1 MNQVKYSMIKK
12 IINFIGKDTSSEN
25 ESKKVIVIIRILIIF
40 CIIYFTANAV
50 LCNAPFGNAQS
61 LVFYGFFL
69 LLFLIIF
76 GISYQFST
84 RVTLW
89 WFNFSMIAWI
99 LSSVNYFGWDIGVQH
114 FLLLLLV
121 LYFFSNYKHY
131 MSKILFASAMC
142 ALRIVLFYVYHKRT
156 PILEVSSMEG
166 SALQILN
173 TITIFFSISVIA
185 FICSKDSQEL
195 EGKLVEY
202 NNQLQRQANTD
213 ALTGL
218 FNRRKAMTYIEEVVR
233 HSEKGFSLCICDID
247 FFKKINDN
255 YGHDFGDRVLE
266 EVSAVFR
273 EEMQGKDMAAR
284 WGGEEFLLLFPDRN
298 GDEAYIRLEQIRKRI
313 KDTVVELNGQK
324 VSVTMTYGLAE
335 YDFAGGIDGTIKE
348 ADEKLYMGKEK
359 GRDIIIF

>member
-1 MNQVKYSMIKK
+1 MNEVKNSMIKN
-12 IINFIGKDTSSEN
+12 IVNFIGKDTSSKN
-25 ESKKVIVIIRILIIF
+25 ESKKVIVIIRILIISCF
-40 CIIYFTANAV
+40 FYFTANAI
-50 LCNAPFGNAQS
+50 LCNSAFGDMRS
-61 LVFYGFFL
+61 LVFYGIFL
-69 LLFLIIF
+69 LLFVCIF
-76 GISYQFST
+76 AISYYFST
-84 RVTLW
+84 KVTLW
-89 WFNFSMIAWI
+89 WFNAGMIAWI
-99 LSSVNYFGWDIGVQH
+99 LFSVHYFGWDIGVQH

-121 LYFFSNYKHY
+121 LYFFSSYKHY
-131 MSKILFASAMC
+131 ASKIIFAAGMC
-142 ALRIVLFYVYHKRT
+142 AFRIVLFYLYHKST
-156 PILEVSSMEG
+156 PVLQISSMEG

-173 TITIFFSISVIA
+173 TITIFFCISVIA

-218 FNRRKAMTYIEEVVR
+218 FNRRKAMTYIEEVLR

>member
-61 LVFYGFFL
+61 LVFYGIFL

-89 WFNFSMIAWI
+89 WFNLSMIAWI
-99 LSSVNYFGWDIGVQH
+99 LSSVHYFGWDIGVQH

-121 LYFFSNYKHY
+121 LYFFSSYKHY

-173 TITIFFSISVIA
+173 TITIFFCISVIA

-247 FFKKINDN
+247 FFKKVNDN

-284 WGGEEFLLLFPDRN
+284 WGGEEFLLLFPDLN

-324 VSVTMTYGLAE
+324 VRVTMTYGLAE

>member
-1 MNQVKYSMIKK
+1 MNEVKNSMIKN
-12 IINFIGKDTSSEN
+12 IVNFIGKDTSSKN
-25 ESKKVIVIIRILIIF
+25 ESKKVIVIIRILIISCF
-40 CIIYFTANAV
+40 FYFTANAI
-50 LCNAPFGNAQS
+50 LCNSAFGDMRS
-61 LVFYGFFL
+61 LVFYGIFL
-69 LLFLIIF
+69 LLFVCIF
-76 GISYQFST
+76 AISYYFST
-84 RVTLW
+84 KVTLW
-89 WFNFSMIAWI
+89 WFNAGMIAWI
-99 LSSVNYFGWDIGVQH
+99 LSNVHYFGWDIGVQH

-121 LYFFSNYKHY
+121 LYFFSSYKHY
-131 MSKILFASAMC
+131 ASKIIFAAGMC
-142 ALRIVLFYVYHKRT
+142 AFRIVLFYLYHKST
-156 PILEVSSMEG
+156 PVLQISSMEG

-173 TITIFFSISVIA
+173 TITIFFCISVIA

-218 FNRRKAMTYIEEVVR
+218 FNRRKAMTYIEEVLR

>member
-84 RVTLW
+84 RATLW

-121 LYFFSNYKHY
+121 LYFFSSYKYY

-142 ALRIVLFYVYHKRT
+142 ALCIVLFYVYHKRT

>member
-1 MNQVKYSMIKK
+1 MNEAKNSMIKN
-12 IINFIGKDTSSEN
+12 IVNFIGKDTSSKN
-25 ESKKVIVIIRILIIF
+25 ESKKVIVIIRILIIS
-40 CIIYFTANAV
+40 CIVYFTANAI
-50 LCNAPFGNAQS
+50 LCNSAFGNMRG
-61 LVFYGFFL
+61 LVLYGIFL
-69 LLFLIIF
+69 LLFVCIF
-76 GISYQFST
+76 AISYYFST
-84 RVTLW
+84 KVTLW
-89 WFNFSMIAWI
+89 WFNAGMIAWI
-99 LSSVNYFGWDIGVQH
+99 LSSVHYFGWDIGVQH

-121 LYFFSNYKHY
+121 LYFFSSYKHY
-131 MSKILFASAMC
+131 ASKILFAAGMC
-142 ALRIVLFYVYHKRT
+142 ALRIVLFYLYHKST
-156 PILEVSSMEG
+156 PVLEISSMEG

-173 TITIFFSISVIA
+173 TITIFFCISVIA

-218 FNRRKAMTYIEEVVR
+218 FNRRKAMTYIEEVLR

-247 FFKKINDN
+247 FFKKIND
-255 YGHDFGDRVLE
+255 FGDRVLE
-266 EVSAVFR
+266 KVSAVFR

-324 VSVTMTYGLAE
+324 VRVTMTYGLAE

>member
-1 MNQVKYSMIKK
+1 MNEAKNSMIKN
-12 IINFIGKDTSSEN
+12 IVNFIGKDTSSKN
-25 ESKKVIVIIRILIIF
+25 ESKKVIVIIRILIISCF
-40 CIIYFTANAV
+40 FYFTANAI
-50 LCNAPFGNAQS
+50 LCNSAFGNMRG
-61 LVFYGFFL
+61 LVLYGIFL
-69 LLFLIIF
+69 LLFVCIF
-76 GISYQFST
+76 AISYYFST
-84 RVTLW
+84 KVTLW
-89 WFNFSMIAWI
+89 WFNAGMIAWI
-99 LSSVNYFGWDIGVQH
+99 LSSVHYFGWDIGVQH

-121 LYFFSNYKHY
+121 LYFFSSYKHY
-131 MSKILFASAMC
+131 ASKILFAAGMC
-142 ALRIVLFYVYHKRT
+142 ALRIVLFYLYHKST
-156 PILEVSSMEG
+156 PVLEISSMEG

-173 TITIFFSISVIA
+173 TITIFFCISVIA

-247 FFKKINDN
+247 FFKKVNDN

-284 WGGEEFLLLFPDRN
+284 WGGEEFLLLFPDLN

-348 ADEKLYMGKEK
+348 ADEKHKIGKQK
-359 GRDIIIF
+359 RRDIINL

>member
-1 MNQVKYSMIKK
+1 M
-12 IINFIGKDTSSEN
+12 
-25 ESKKVIVIIRILIIF
+25 
-40 CIIYFTANAV
+40 
-50 LCNAPFGNAQS
+50 
-61 LVFYGFFL
+61 
-69 LLFLIIF
+69 
-76 GISYQFST
+76 
-84 RVTLW
+84 
-89 WFNFSMIAWI
+89 
-99 LSSVNYFGWDIGVQH
+99 QH

-121 LYFFSNYKHY
+121 LYFFSSYKHY
-131 MSKILFASAMC
+131 ASKILFAAGMC
-142 ALRIVLFYVYHKRT
+142 ALRIVLFYLYHKST
-156 PILEVSSMEG
+156 PVLEISSMEG

-173 TITIFFSISVIA
+173 TITIFFCISVIA

-247 FFKKINDN
+247 FFKKVNDN

-266 EVSAVFR
+266 KVSAVFR

-324 VSVTMTYGLAE
+324 VRVTMTYGLAE

>member
-1 MNQVKYSMIKK
+1 MNEAKNSMIKN
-12 IINFIGKDTSSEN
+12 IVNFIGKDTSSKN
-25 ESKKVIVIIRILIIF
+25 ESKKVIVIIRILIISCF
-40 CIIYFTANAV
+40 FYFTANAI
-50 LCNAPFGNAQS
+50 LCNSAFGNMRG
-61 LVFYGFFL
+61 LVLYGIFL
-69 LLFLIIF
+69 LLFVCIF
-76 GISYQFST
+76 AISYYFST
-84 RVTLW
+84 KVTLW
-89 WFNFSMIAWI
+89 WFNAGMIAWI
-99 LSSVNYFGWDIGVQH
+99 LSSVHYFGWDIGVQH

-121 LYFFSNYKHY
+121 LYFFSSYKHY
-131 MSKILFASAMC
+131 ASKILFAAGMC
-142 ALRIVLFYVYHKRT
+142 ALRIVLFYLYHKST
-156 PILEVSSMEG
+156 PVLEISSMEG

-173 TITIFFSISVIA
+173 TITIFFCISVIA

-218 FNRRKAMTYIEEVVR
+218 FNRRKAMTYIEEVLR
-233 HSEKGFSLCICDID
+233 HSKKGFSLCICDID
-247 FFKKINDN
+247 FFKKVNDN

-266 EVSAVFR
+266 EVSAIFR

-284 WGGEEFLLLFPDRN
+284 WGGEEFLLLFPDLN

>member
-1 MNQVKYSMIKK
+1 MNEAKNSMIKN
-12 IINFIGKDTSSEN
+12 IVNFIGKDTSSKN
-25 ESKKVIVIIRILIIF
+25 ESKKVIVIIRILIISCF
-40 CIIYFTANAV
+40 FYFTANAI
-50 LCNAPFGNAQS
+50 LCNSAFGNMRG
-61 LVFYGFFL
+61 LVLYGIFL
-69 LLFLIIF
+69 LLFVCIF
-76 GISYQFST
+76 AISYYFST
-84 RVTLW
+84 KVTW
-89 WFNFSMIAWI
+89 WFNAGMIAWI
-99 LSSVNYFGWDIGVQH
+99 LSSVHYFGWDIGVQH

-121 LYFFSNYKHY
+121 LYFFSSYKHY
-131 MSKILFASAMC
+131 ASKILFAAGMC
-142 ALRIVLFYVYHKRT
+142 ALRIVLFYLYHKST
-156 PILEVSSMEG
+156 PVLEISSMEG

-173 TITIFFSISVIA
+173 TITIFFCISVIA

-218 FNRRKAMTYIEEVVR
+218 FNRRKAMTYIEEVLR

-247 FFKKINDN
+247 FFKKVNDN

-266 EVSAVFR
+266 KVSAVFR

-324 VSVTMTYGLAE
+324 VRVTMTYGLAE